1 MYTLPDPRCFAATT
15 ADPLSRLATRA
26 AHAADATQRRRLLDE
41 LQRELREAL
50 ASGSDGLL
58 TQALASASSP
68 AAGRTL
74 WEALDRAT
82 NTPADPQSVLAA
94 RVFAIPVVFVAGGLA
109 GATIP
114 GRLSDT
120 KAVARVLETQ
130 GALGP
135 THNFGLSPA
144 LCAEPSLECVSP
156 SRRYALLRGVESGH
170 VEPWPD
176 LIPADIRLESAEE
189 SVHLR
194 FLAGIVV
201 APARAR
207 SFLETAGDI
216 GRWGMPLSR
225 ELLRQFGQ
233 EGLSLLPLPRLPAG
247 LMTALHEGRW
257 AREEVAFQTFASR
270 VLRRLRSETADPE
283 VEIAAL
289 ESGSLGVRLVSP
301 FDRTRAEVH
310 RWKLDALDDLAQVT
324 ASILGLFAECG
335 VSAVRLLERVLP
347 DAEFLGD

>member
-15 ADPLSRLATRA
+15 ADPLSRLAARA

-68 AAGRTL
+68 AAGQTL
-74 WEALDRAT
+74 WEALDRAV
-82 NTPADPQSVLAA
+82 NTPADPQSTLAA
-94 RVFAIPVVFVAGGLA
+94 RVFAIPVVFVAGGLT

-114 GRLSDT
+114 GLLSDP
-120 KAVARVLETQ
+120 KAVAQVLKTQ

-135 THNFGLSPA
+135 AHNFGLSPV
-144 LCAEPSLECVSP
+144 LCAETSLESVSP
-156 SRRYALLRGVESGH
+156 SRRYALLRGVESGDA
-170 VEPWPD
+170 ETWPD
-176 LIPADIRLESAEE
+176 LIPAPVRLESAEE

-194 FLAGIVV
+194 FLVGIVV
-201 APARAR
+201 APAEAPPI
-207 SFLETAGDI
+207 LETAGDI

-225 ELLRQFGQ
+225 ELLVQLVQ
-233 EGLSLLPLPRLPAG
+233 PGLSLLPLPRPPAG
-247 LMTALHEGRW
+247 LMKALHEGCL
-257 AREEVAFQTFASR
+257 AREEVAFQVFASR

-283 VEIAAL
+283 VELAAL
-289 ESGSLGVRLVSP
+289 ESGSIGVRLVSP

-310 RWKLDALDDLAQVT
+310 RWKLDALDDLADVT
-324 ASILGLFAECG
+324 TRILGLFEQCR
-335 VSAVRLLERVLP
+335 VNAVRVLERVVP